1 LHDPAVVVV
10 GLETVVGLVSTL
22 VVVVSVTDVVVLS
35 ATVVSVVSV
44 GAVDEV
50 LESATVVVV
59 ASVPALVCGW
69 LLSPPDTAQAEPPE
83 STTATAIDAPSLT
96 ARSVR
101 TTTRPLLTNRLLL
114 KPSRE

>member
-10 GLETVVGLVSTL
+10 GLETVVGLVSTV

-35 ATVVSVVSV
+35 ATVVSVV
-44 GAVDEV
+44 AVDEV

-114 KPSRE
+114 SPSRE